1 MTCAIRL
8 EFYCEKG
15 YKKGRGYTMH
25 EFVQMAVGWLLE
37 YGGPILFLMLVLGI
51 VGLPIPDETLLT
63 LSGWLIAKGQLNPI
77 STVLFAIV
85 GSICGITISYWLG
98 RNTGTWLLK
107 KYGPKFKF
115 TEKRVQHVHRWYE
128 RIGKWSLV
136 VGYFVPLVRHLTGYV
151 AGSLQL
157 TFKEFAIFAYAGAL
171 IWSLLFLG
179 LGYFLLV
186 EILPPCF

>member
-1 MTCAIRL
+1 
-8 EFYCEKG
+8 
-15 YKKGRGYTMH
+15 MH
-25 EFVQMAVGWLLE
+25 EFVQIFVGWLIE

-63 LSGWLIAKGQLNPI
+63 LSGWLIAKGQLNLVP
-77 STVLFAIV
+77 TVIFAIA

-107 KYGPKFKF
+107 RYGPRFKF
-115 TEKRVQHVHRWYE
+115 TEKRIQHVHGWFE
-128 RIGKWSLV
+128 RIGKWSLL

-151 AGSLQL
+151 AGTLEL
-157 TFKEFAIFAYAGAL
+157 PFREFAIFAYAGAV
-171 IWSLLFLG
+171 IWSLSFLS

-186 EILPPCF
+186 EIMPACF